1 MAGLSPAPAMV
12 VADDRVRQDFHG
24 DDRHA
29 SRADD
34 RWASIARDARRLRSR
49 RVHPILPP
57 HRLTICEQAVEKSVG
72 NRWITPQ

>member
-1 MAGLSPAPAMV
+1 MV

-57 HRLTICEQAVEKSVG
+57 HRLTIC
-72 NRWITPQ
+72 